1 MYVKVLKKTFTEDL
15 GQLPYLTNNPIF
27 ITENK
32 FYSVY
37 GKFLICGNVYYLICN
52 DLYSIRH
59 TSGLMLYDS
68 NLFASPYGCESQYWT
83 RNTLREDKHYLEQNE
98 YDNNLCFPEYF
109 YIPNF
114 LFKLHM
120 GDKLCSKIFSFYKEL
135 IDKENQ

>member
-1 MYVKVLKKTFTEDL
+1 MYVKALKQISIEKSDY
-15 GQLPYLTNNPIF
+15 LPYLTNVPVF

-32 FYSVY
+32 LYNIY
-37 GKFLICGNVYYLICN
+37 GKFLICGDIYYLICN
-52 DLYSIRH
+52 DMYS
-59 TSGLMLYDS
+59 TENKSGLMLYNS

-114 LFKLHM
+114 LIKLHM
-120 GDKLCSKIFSFYKEL
+120 GDKLCSKIFSFYKEH